1 MEKYILATHN
11 RHKCEEFR
19 AMLKGKYEIISL
31 DEIGLHDDIPET
43 GMTFRENALQKAM
56 YVLEKGNMGDAV
68 GVMADDSGLEVMALD
83 GRPGVFSARYAGE
96 GCSPRDCINKLLE
109 ELKDKDDRRARF
121 VTVLA
126 VVKNGEVNYYEGE
139 VRGMIIDELRGEG
152 GFGYDPVFVPE
163 GETKSFAELG
173 NEIKNTMSHRANAVK
188 EMLK

>member
-1 MEKYILATHN
+1 MEKIVLATHN

-31 DEIGLHDDIPET
+31 DDIDMHDDIPET

-56 YVLEKGNMGDAV
+56 YVLEKGCVGDAA
-68 GVMADDSGLEVMALD
+68 GVMADDSGLEVMALG

-96 GCSPRDCINKLLE
+96 GCTPRDCIDKLLH
-109 ELKDKDDRRARF
+109 ELKGVDDRRARF

-126 VVKNGEVNYYEGE
+126 VVRNGKVSYYEGE
-139 VRGMIIDELRGEG
+139 VRGRIIDELRGEG
-152 GFGYDPVFVPE
+152 GFGYDPVFVPD
-163 GETKSFAELG
+163 GETKSFAEMG

-188 EMLK
+188 ELLK